1 MARGDVKDKDT
12 GAQAPVGGADPA
24 PETLAPLTG
33 VQNAGEPTPV
43 KTGDPAPKKG
53 EGEET
58 IESLK
63 AKLADTQAQLDAIK
77 PVEAPAIILRST
89 GAASPTEG
97 TKVLIANHHTAAVL
111 LPRSSAVGVNIEPI
125 VLQPGSVTAVDVD
138 EWNERKSI
146 STIRYYLEHGILSET
161 NRMGNAAVIG
171 MEDAINFPI
180 PENLKTEEESR
191 QSSVDGATPLKAAV
205 VRQNVTKVDIGVEK

>member
-12 GAQAPVGGADPA
+12 GAQGGADPA

-33 VQNAGEPTPV
+33 VQNAGA
-43 KTGDPAPKKG
+43 PAPE

-63 AKLADTQAQLDAIK
+63 AKLADTQAQLDAVVK
-77 PVEAPAIILRST
+77 PVEAPAIVRRTT

-191 QSSVDGATPLKAAV
+191 QSSVDGAAPLKAAV